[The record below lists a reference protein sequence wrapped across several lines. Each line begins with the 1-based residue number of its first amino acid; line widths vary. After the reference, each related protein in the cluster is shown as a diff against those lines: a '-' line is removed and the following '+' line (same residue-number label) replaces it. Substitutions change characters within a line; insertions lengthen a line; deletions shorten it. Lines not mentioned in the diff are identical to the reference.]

1 MTIPSRLKTHFA
13 VVALSW
19 AAMGCSYADGPVQ
32 RPRPLSAPRATAP
45 AVNSAGLPS
54 GWSWPFNPK
63 SGAAVFS
70 QLATIRPVDL
80 SRLIPNVGRGPCA
93 PTQVAPFVWV
103 APNCSAAMTKP
114 LAASPHV
121 VHRSSF
127 QEQSGLPP
135 AVDLREQ
142 GLDGPVKYQQMVGV
156 CWAFAIS
163 TVMDNAVRRAGRQD
177 VLSPLHVVAANPWND
192 IWSKGRSDRS
202 LTLEPVW
209 SYDPVKACKL
219 NEAKS
224 EVWCGEA
231 YHVEPGSWRSDP
243 ALVAER
249 EHANRSGEYTI
260 THIES
265 FDVKPGNPSQIA
277 AAVATGRAVFAS
289 FNINTPVWGERGSA
303 GPDIPNYQATDG
315 AHAVAIVGYKTTP
328 GGLRFLLHNSWG
340 VEWRDHGYADLGSD
354 GAPALAGRL
363 HAGGERAT
371 GKRACSSEPKSGTAT
386 EAHAKSSGVGLS
398 HGSGAGPGV
407 RLVRSGVPQRRSPGR
422 DGVRSQ
428 RQPAGA
434 HSRGAPR
441 WADARLDHRL
451 VHRHLPQRIAV
462 RGGALLAVVLE
473 PAAPHVLLTVKVRAR
488 SQLRDV

>member
-114 LAASPHV
+114 LAASPYV

-340 VEWRDHGYADLGSD
+340 VEWRDHGYAWISEAMVRQHLLDAFTLEVSAPLGNAHAAPNPNPGPQPKPTPNPAASGCPTGQARDLVFGWCAPACPN
-354 GAPALAGRL
+354 GAPPVAMVCA
-363 HAGGERAT
+363 A
-371 GKRACSSEPKSGTAT
+371 SG
-386 EAHAKSSGVGLS
+386 S
-398 HGSGAGPGV
+398 
-407 RLVRSGVPQRRSPGR
+407 
-422 DGVRSQ
+422 
-428 RQPAGA
+428 QPA
-434 HSRGAPR
+434 PT
-441 WADARLDHRL
+441 
-451 VHRHLPQRIAV
+451 
-462 RGGALLAVVLE
+462 
-473 PAAPHVLLTVKVRAR
+473 PAACPAGQTRDWITGSCTVTCRNGLPSAAG
-488 SQLRDV
+488 LCLP